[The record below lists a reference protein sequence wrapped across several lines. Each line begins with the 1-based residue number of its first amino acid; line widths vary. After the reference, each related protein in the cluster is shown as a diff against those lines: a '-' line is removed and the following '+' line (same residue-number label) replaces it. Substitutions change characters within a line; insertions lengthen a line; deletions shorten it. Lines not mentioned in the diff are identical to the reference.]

1 MSGDVWVAGLNAGLA
16 WWLIHRVR
24 VADRAGRAFGGSRRP
39 CRGGT
44 PRPPGAGP
52 AGSLGWR
59 AAQAP
64 AEQYRRQQIGE
75 EDRQ

>member
-24 VADRAGRAFGGSRRP
+24 VADRAG
-39 CRGGT
+39 
-44 PRPPGAGP
+44 P
-52 AGSLGWR
+52 AGSPAWG